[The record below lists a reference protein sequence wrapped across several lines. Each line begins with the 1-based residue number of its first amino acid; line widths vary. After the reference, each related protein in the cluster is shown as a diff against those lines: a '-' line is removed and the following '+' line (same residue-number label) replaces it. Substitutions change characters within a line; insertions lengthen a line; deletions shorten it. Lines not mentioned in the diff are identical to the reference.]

1 VRLWFHGS
9 AELVVW
15 VHVWSFCV
23 VDCVVSV
30 GANVFLELLFS
41 ACCCDVDVIFELSS
55 IRCLLLCDVES
66 GKLRDNLQE
75 HPVKCGFYSIFC
87 RLNKHFTECPRNS
100 QIQDK

>member
-1 VRLWFHGS
+1 MRLWFHGS

-66 GKLRDNLQE
+66 GKLRFFLFDLEDNLQE
-75 HPVKCGFYSIFC
+75 LANSRQMSQNEHPLDADSYWS
-87 RLNKHFTECPRNS
+87 RL
-100 QIQDK
+100 